1 VPTRET
7 RDWHGSGVVTG
18 GKMPSKKSFPSGE
31 LSVSRQ
37 QTSDVTAGLSFRPL
51 DVEQIKYLWVS
62 GIIHV
67 GSVETTYDFTLI
79 EYKLH
84 IDETPWTIY
93 STLVNA
99 LETEFFEEFW
109 DTVNYKRK
117 GPTDEFHDVAWLEDA
132 DTYDVSSPY
141 LDIRIPMLDKE
152 GNTAK
157 VAYPFVWDHTHLKA
171 HPNGILI
178 YSDHKRLEFL
188 LQWVLTWHKPIPPTP
203 LFWVNDDKG
212 AKSMSLHRTS
222 LWLHSETIEWL
233 ARTSEAFPIKLRDT
247 IMPRIE
253 QITKANPK
261 LKPYAQTSGPKLGR
275 WEKRPM
281 HEKEEKPKPD
291 PGIQEKA
298 PKQTTDT
305 SLEDKER
312 RYLLLQAAMQ
322 TWPRNLT
329 QRTRQPSRLRRVAH
343 HPMHLCQERLNL
355 SQALLRQ

>member
-1 VPTRET
+1 
-7 RDWHGSGVVTG
+7 
-18 GKMPSKKSFPSGE
+18 
-31 LSVSRQ
+31 
-37 QTSDVTAGLSFRPL
+37 
-51 DVEQIKYLWVS
+51 
-62 GIIHV
+62 
-67 GSVETTYDFTLI
+67 
-79 EYKLH
+79 
-84 IDETPWTIY
+84 
-93 STLVNA
+93 LVNA

-329 QRTRQPSRLRRVAH
+329 QRTRQLSRLKRVAH
-343 HPMHLCQERLNL
+343 HPMHLCQEKLDL